1 MAAEERRIVREALE
15 HQARLPPAVGQSLP
29 PVDAASKSLILS
41 PEFISFSNKFP
52 AIPKKQ
58 LVRVF
63 K

>member
-15 HQARLPPAVGQSLP
+15 HQARLPPAIGQSLP
-29 PVDAASKSLILS
+29 SVDAANESLILS

-52 AIPKKQ
+52 AILKKQ
-58 LVRVF
+58 LVQVF